1 MNKINL
7 GIVGLGPLS
16 QTIHIPCFSKN
27 RNTRIT
33 AFCDH
38 NKHLLSSVSSKYR
51 VLNTYTNVGKMIK
64 NEKLNA
70 IVLVV
75 QRPNTFSVS
84 KEILKLKVN
93 LLVEKP
99 MALNLK
105 QAKELVK
112 IQKKNKTKYVIAYM
126 KRSDDAVNYLKNKI
140 VRKNFGPLISAYYK
154 SYIGRPQPITKNF
167 INHKDKERRKKYSL
181 NLKHLSKKK
190 IFERYLNVH
199 CHSINLIRYIFGPI
213 RTKKILLNK
222 LGEGS
227 VFFENRKKIKIEL
240 KNKFLLDQTWEEF
253 IKLKFKKGYIKIKLQ
268 NPFNTRSNSQ
278 IITKKQKEKINIK
291 NFKKSS
297 FLNQSKNFVNY
308 IKKNKINVLSNGE
321 ESLKDIQT
329 IEYIFRKN

>member
-227 VFFENRKKIKIEL
+227 VFF
-240 KNKFLLDQTWEEF
+240 
-253 IKLKFKKGYIKIKLQ
+253 
-268 NPFNTRSNSQ
+268 
-278 IITKKQKEKINIK
+278 
-291 NFKKSS
+291 
-297 FLNQSKNFVNY
+297 
-308 IKKNKINVLSNGE
+308 
-321 ESLKDIQT
+321 
-329 IEYIFRKN
+329 